1 MAWPG
6 RKTFVVPSVRLSSLF
21 WFHSG
26 VDAAEI
32 LQVTSS
38 SVLLIGDHN
47 RTYTVKLACTEITP
61 DLEEKSLKWLKK
73 QLPRHTKVNL
83 KPKGS
88 SQIYKTIVDLVG
100 IVFFLFPLLYIIWIF
115 SYPFVYKSW
124 QMNEVSREAG
134 GLTMIYL
141 LKLAI
146 LIFAFLLFIQ
156 VVSKIINNF
165 LNLNSN
171 EF

>member
-1 MAWPG
+1 MN
-6 RKTFVVPSVRLSSLF
+6 KFFTKILILLVSIF

-47 RTYTVKLACTEITP
+47 RTYTVQLACTEVSP
-61 DLEEKSLKWLKK
+61 DLEKKSVKWLKG

-88 SQIYKTIVDLVG
+88 VDGILVAKV
-100 IVFFLFPLLYIIWIF
+100 IPIDSNIDIAEKYI
-115 SYPFVYKSW
+115 
-124 QMNEVSREAG
+124 NE
-134 GLTMIYL
+134 GLATN
-141 LKLAI
+141 KC
-146 LIFAFLLFIQ
+146 
-156 VVSKIINNF
+156 
-165 LNLNSN
+165 
-171 EF
+171 